1 MPGYRPETHRPAQ
14 RGGKDPGTRFL
25 GHSRQGAR
33 AVAQGRRHQGMG
45 RRLRCRGQGCRR
57 PGADARFREGR
68 GHERGGVGRPLRA
81 DARAYRDARNAQHA
95 APRRGQAGGDS
106 WTSTPG
112 PGAPRRSIGR
122 RCFCAC
128 TPAGRGARLQGQ
140 GARLPGRRR
149 GGCEILYAGVRGEY
163 AYGYL
168 KSENGVHRMVRLSP
182 FNANNKRQT
191 TFASVFVS
199 PAVDDTIE
207 VTVNPSDIEWDTF
220 RSSGAGGRM
229 STRSRRPCA
238 CATTARTPIRASRW
252 SS

>member
-1 MPGYRPETHRPAQ
+1 MPGHRPETYRPAQ

-95 APRRGQAGGDS
+95 APRRGQAGGDH
-106 WTSTPG
+106 G
-112 PGAPRRSIGR
+112 HQRRGRGHRGARLGVDASAHVHPL
-122 RCFCAC
+122 
-128 TPAGRGARLQGQ
+128 GRGARLQGQ

-149 GGCEILYAGVRGEY
+149 GGCEILYAGVRG
-163 AYGYL
+163 
-168 KSENGVHRMVRLSP
+168 GVCLRVPQERKRRAPHGAP
-182 FNANNKRQT
+182 FAFQ
-191 TFASVFVS
+191 
-199 PAVDDTIE
+199 
-207 VTVNPSDIEWDTF
+207 
-220 RSSGAGGRM
+220 
-229 STRSRRPCA
+229 CQ
-238 CATTARTPIRASRW
+238 
-252 SS
+252 